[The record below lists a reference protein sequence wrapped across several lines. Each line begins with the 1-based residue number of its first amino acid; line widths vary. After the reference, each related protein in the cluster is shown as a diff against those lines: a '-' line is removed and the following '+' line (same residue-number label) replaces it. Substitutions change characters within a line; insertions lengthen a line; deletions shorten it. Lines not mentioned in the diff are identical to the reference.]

1 MGRKWTNIT
10 FQVKLPDEK
19 IAEASSQP
27 RTREKALYDYTE
39 HKWHKDNIPPHDK
52 ITVTFGGVGRN
63 QNKLEKYL
71 EKYFSRFE
79 WVEKAAVIFVTESAN
94 VGYGMVYK
102 NKKGN
107 ADLMDEYNGYE
118 NAFGEDVADMISD
131 EYNISP
137 TAEWYW

>member
-1 MGRKWTNIT
+1 
-10 FQVKLPDEK
+10 
-19 IAEASSQP
+19 
-27 RTREKALYDYTE
+27 
-39 HKWHKDNIPPHDK
+39 
-52 ITVTFGGVGRN
+52 
-63 QNKLEKYL
+63 
-71 EKYFSRFE
+71 
-79 WVEKAAVIFVTESAN
+79 
-94 VGYGMVYK
+94 MVYK

>member
-71 EKYFSRFE
+71 EKYFLVLNGLKKQRLYLLQK
-79 WVEKAAVIFVTESAN
+79 VQMLD
-94 VGYGMVYK
+94 MVWYIK
-102 NKKGN
+102 TKKV
-107 ADLMDEYNGYE
+107 MQ
-118 NAFGEDVADMISD
+118 I
-131 EYNISP
+131 
-137 TAEWYW
+137 